1 MRTTEFRPHSI
12 CLVGGRGRMGRWLA
26 PRLAGLGYQVRVLEA
41 DAAPREAAAAAACEV
56 VLLAVPVEAV
66 EEVMRSLGP
75 HTRPGGLV
83 TDVCSLKAAPLAAML
98 AHGRGAVCGAHPLFG
113 PGAASARGQVVF
125 LCPGRGEPQHR
136 WLRGLWGALG
146 ARVVEIAPRDHDRL
160 MAQVQSLRHLL
171 LAALAAALAATG
183 YDPASRRNLSGP
195 WFDTLLEL
203 IAAQA
208 AQPASLYAGLAL
220 ANPHLAA
227 PLRAL
232 YQGLGRALRCLE
244 QGDRAGLEELLA
256 RAEHLA
262 ACLAPPAPR
271 P

>member
-1 MRTTEFRPHSI
+1 MSATEFLPRRI

-41 DAAPREAAAAAACEV
+41 VAEPAEVAAAAECEV
-56 VLLAVPVEAV
+56 LVLAVPVEAV
-66 EEVMRSLGP
+66 EEVMHSLGP
-75 HTRPGGLV
+75 HTRPDGLV
-83 TDVCSLKAAPLAAML
+83 TDLCSLKTAPLEAML

-113 PGAASARGQVVF
+113 PGAPSARGQVVF
-125 LCPGRGEPQHR
+125 LCPGRGEPQRR
-136 WLRGLWGALG
+136 WLRDTWAELG
-146 ARVVEIAPRDHDRL
+146 ARVVEMDPTAHDRL

-171 LAALAAALAATG
+171 LAALAGALETTG
-183 YDPASRRNLSGP
+183 YDPAGHRNLSGP

-220 ANPHLAA
+220 ANPHLTA

-232 YQGLGRALRCLE
+232 HQGLGRALRCLE
-244 QGDRAGLEELLA
+244 RNDRAGLEQLLA
-256 RAEHLA
+256 QGERLA
-262 ACLAPPAPR
+262 ARLGPPSPR